1 MRFHAGNSRDVSREF
16 VDKAVSGNRLSD
28 EGFAQNRK
36 FIMPTDPRSEIN
48 SAGEAIGTVDVVG
61 FAGIGFALIAAGL
74 YALLFFMLH
83 KLPASR
89 NELQQ
94 VSTNAPALTRLL
106 VVAASAALLNVV
118 ALILCLTGF
127 LAPRRPRTLSAI
139 GATLTTL
146 MLLAVFSVVIVS
158 LVVSPAP

>member
-1 MRFHAGNSRDVSREF
+1 MS
-16 VDKAVSGNRLSD
+16 
-28 EGFAQNRK
+28 
-36 FIMPTDPRSEIN
+36 TDRRSEIT
-48 SAGEAIGTVDVVG
+48 STGEPAGTVDVVG
-61 FAGIGFALIAAGL
+61 FAGIGFAVIAAGL
-74 YALLFFMLH
+74 YTLLFFMLH
-83 KLPASR
+83 KLPSTR
-89 NELQQ
+89 NELEQL
-94 VSTNAPALTRLL
+94 STNAPALTRLL
-106 VVAASAALLNVV
+106 VVAASASLLNVV